1 MPEKFDK
8 AAYDRGY
15 MKQHTVKKEI
25 RFGKE
30 TDAELL
36 AWIEQQPEG
45 FSRYVRRLI
54 QEDMERR

>member
-8 AAYDRGY
+8 AAYDRDY

-36 AWIEQQPEG
+36 AWIERQPEG

-54 QEDMERR
+54 QEDMDRR